1 MGLTPSLRRD
11 LRRAARPDVA
21 HVFGFRDPIGLIAAG
36 WFRGERIPY
45 VFEALGM
52 FRPKLRKLRIK
63 GLLDSTILAPLPRE
77 AAIVV
82 AASEVE
88 RREYVEAGLA
98 AERIAVRPNGIP
110 AAPRDR
116 SGELRR
122 IIGIDRE
129 ALVLYAGRI
138 AEGKGLD
145 LLVRT
150 LADAPSAHLALVGP
164 DDGHGTTR
172 RLRQLGM
179 ELDVDARLHL
189 VGQWSTRPLS
199 IYADAD
205 VFALPSAHENFGMAA
220 AEAASAGV
228 PVVVTD
234 RCGVAEILN
243 NAGALVVPY
252 DLEAVRGALTTLL
265 NDGELRRALGE
276 QGAARTAD
284 YSWAAVAE
292 RQEDIYR
299 RVVD

>member
-1 MGLTPSLRRD
+1 MGLTPTLLRE
-11 LRRAARPDVA
+11 LRRADRPDVA
-21 HVFGFRDPIGLIAAG
+21 HVFGFRDPIGLISAG

-52 FRPKLRKLRIK
+52 FRPKLRKLRVK
-63 GLLDSTILAPLPRE
+63 RLLDSTILTALPQQ

-88 RREYVEAGLA
+88 RREYLDAGVA

-110 AAPRDR
+110 EVPRDR

-122 IIGIDRE
+122 LIGIEQE

-150 LADAPSAHLALVGP
+150 LPDAPSAHLALVGP
-164 DDGHGTTR
+164 DDGHGTPL
-172 RLRQLGM
+172 RLRQLGK
-179 ELDVDARLHL
+179 ELGVEARLHL
-189 VGQWSTRPLS
+189 VGQWPIRPLS

-228 PVVVTD
+228 AVVVTD
-234 RCGVAEILN
+234 RCGVAEILD
-243 NAGALVVPY
+243 NAGALVVPF
-252 DLEAVRGALTTLL
+252 DPAAVRGAITTILD
-265 NDGELRRALGE
+265 DGELRRALGK

-284 YSWAAVAE
+284 YSWRSMAE
-292 RQEDIYR
+292 RQEAIYH
-299 RVVD
+299 RVVG